1 MPLQGRFPGHGAR
14 VPPHESPPAL
24 DLAHIATLL
33 YLSTSGGRPSDGR
46 LARSMHDLTL
56 PLSIFVAEMCVV
68 TISTMRIIF
77 IGRGIK
83 PLAAGLGFFEVT
95 IWLFAIGQVMSNL
108 TNPACYAAFAL
119 GFVVGNYLGMHLE
132 QRMAIG
138 SVLVR
143 VITGQDARR
152 LVDLLRDAGCGVT
165 RVGAQGL
172 MGPVEIV
179 FTVIRRRRLGDVL
192 GLVKRF
198 DPDAFY
204 SVDDLQTTAHRRS
217 CQGDGVATQPSLPF
231 ARGRRAA

>member
-1 MPLQGRFPGHGAR
+1 
-14 VPPHESPPAL
+14 
-24 DLAHIATLL
+24 
-33 YLSTSGGRPSDGR
+33 
-46 LARSMHDLTL
+46 MHDLTL

-108 TNPACYAAFAL
+108 TNPACYAAFAG

-165 RVGAQGL
+165 RAGAQGL

-179 FTVIRRRRLGDVL
+179 FTVIRRRRLGD
-192 GLVKRF
+192 
-198 DPDAFY
+198 
-204 SVDDLQTTAHRRS
+204 
-217 CQGDGVATQPSLPF
+217 
-231 ARGRRAA
+231 